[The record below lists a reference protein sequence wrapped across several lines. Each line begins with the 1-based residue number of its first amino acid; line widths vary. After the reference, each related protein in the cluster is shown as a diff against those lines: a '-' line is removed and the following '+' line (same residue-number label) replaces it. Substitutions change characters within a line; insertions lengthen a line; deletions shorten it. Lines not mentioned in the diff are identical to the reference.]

1 MRIAILG
8 AGGVGGYFGAL
19 LAQAGHDVTFLARGK
34 HLRAMQDQGLQ
45 VKSPHGDFVVN
56 PVKATARPAEVG
68 PVTYVVVAVKRYQLE
83 AAAASMAPLVGP
95 GTTVAP
101 LLNGVDAHQ
110 ALIGALGPEPVIG
123 GLCSIVSMVERPG
136 LIRQESELRRV
147 VLGELDGRQSERVE
161 QLVRAWREC
170 GVEAIHSEDIHRSMW
185 TKFLFIASLGGV
197 SSLGRATMG
206 EIRAQ
211 DATIALLRDAMW
223 EVASVAQ
230 ALGVEVGEEEIRG
243 AMQLVA
249 QFEASA
255 TSSMQRDVV
264 EGRPFELE
272 AFSGT
277 VVRKGAAAGVETPV
291 HRAMYA
297 LLLPALAKAQAVG

>member
-1 MRIAILG
+1 
-8 AGGVGGYFGAL
+8 
-19 LAQAGHDVTFLARGK
+19 
-34 HLRAMQDQGLQ
+34 
-45 VKSPHGDFVVN
+45 
-56 PVKATARPAEVG
+56 
-68 PVTYVVVAVKRYQLE
+68 
-83 AAAASMAPLVGP
+83 
-95 GTTVAP
+95 
-101 LLNGVDAHQ
+101 
-110 ALIGALGPEPVIG
+110 VIG